1 MWKSFNEVVN
11 RESCIVNREN
21 QQLCGSFMLNDS
33 RTTMHEPRLTKPVI
47 GLIGGI
53 GSGKSRV
60 AALFRERGARV
71 IAGDDLGHEAL
82 RQPPVRAQ
90 ITARWGREVLDAHG
104 EINRRRLAAI
114 VFADPEQRRAL
125 ESMVHP
131 WIKQRMR
138 DEVEQ
143 ARNDAAARFVVV
155 DAAILLEAGWNDL
168 CDRLVFVE
176 APREVRRQRI
186 AEQRGWTA
194 EEVEAREQAQLPL
207 TAKAVRA
214 DYTLHNAGSM
224 ESLKQKVNDLLQ
236 LWGLSS

>member
-1 MWKSFNEVVN
+1 MP
-11 RESCIVNREN
+11 
-21 QQLCGSFMLNDS
+21 
-33 RTTMHEPRLTKPVI
+33 TPTKPVI

-60 AALFRERGARV
+60 AALFRERGARI

-82 RQPPVRAQ
+82 RQPLIREQ
-90 ITARWGREVLDAHG
+90 IAARWGRQLLDEKG
-104 EINRRRLAAI
+104 EIHRRRLAAI

-125 ESMVHP
+125 EDMVHP

-138 DEVEQ
+138 AEVELAQ
-143 ARNDAAARFVVV
+143 KEPGVRFVVV

-168 CDRLVFVE
+168 CDRLVFVQ
-176 APREVRRQRI
+176 APPEMRRQRI

-194 EEVEAREQAQLPL
+194 AEVEAREQAQLPL

-214 DYTLHNAGSM
+214 DYTLDNAGSLD
-224 ESLKQKVNDLLQ
+224 SLEQKVTDLLH